1 VLFRSGERKKILK
14 ELDFVLECNENEF
27 VVKFYGVKFNNEPA
41 DCLICME
48 LMDTSLEKLY
58 KFVYEVK
65 REEIPE
71 AILGKVVVATVNA
84 LNYLKEKHKIIHR
97 DVKPSNMLINK
108 YGQIKICDF
117 GISGKLVDSIAASR
131 DAGCQLYMAPE
142 RIDPS
147 RSFAHGY
154 DVRSDIWSL
163 GISLYE
169 LATGKFPY
177 PQWKSIFHQLTVV
190 VDSDAPRLDSERL
203 SKEFCNFVNT
213 CLTKNEQERPK
224 YNILLQHPLI
234 QLHSKTVVNVAEYV
248 APYITEMLRVN

>member
-1 VLFRSGERKKILK
+1 MHKVLHEPSQTLMALKRIGPTVGNQGERKKILK

-131 DAGCQLYMAPE
+131 DAGCQLYMA
-142 RIDPS
+142 
-147 RSFAHGY
+147 
-154 DVRSDIWSL
+154 VRQFFSV
-163 GISLYE
+163 IS
-169 LATGKFPY
+169 
-177 PQWKSIFHQLTVV
+177 QSN
-190 VDSDAPRLDSERL
+190 R
-203 SKEFCNFVNT
+203 
-213 CLTKNEQERPK
+213 
-224 YNILLQHPLI
+224 
-234 QLHSKTVVNVAEYV
+234 
-248 APYITEMLRVN
+248 